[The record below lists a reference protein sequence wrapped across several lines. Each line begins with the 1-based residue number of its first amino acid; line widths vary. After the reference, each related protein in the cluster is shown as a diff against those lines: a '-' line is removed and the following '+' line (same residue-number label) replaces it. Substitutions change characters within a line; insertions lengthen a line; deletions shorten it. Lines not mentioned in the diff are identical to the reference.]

1 MIRAGDSIENPVT
14 GERLVF
20 RQTSRETNG
29 AAVVIE
35 TYVQPNGFV
44 AAAHVHPSQEERFE
58 VLRGT
63 VGFKVGREKLVAGP
77 GKRLTVPA
85 GTPHKF
91 WNAGDE
97 VAHFVCEIRPA
108 LQFESLIETMFSL
121 AADGKTNRKG
131 MPNPLH
137 LAVIAQ
143 AHFDTV
149 QLPFPPAIVQRL
161 GLALGSPLGRVLGY
175 QPVYVPAAP
184 VGAPAAT
191 ARLMRRVGSSSAGSS
206 SAALLLAG
214 LGAAISLSAPARRR
228 RSASLR
234 TVTRLRKEHRHD
246 EQLRQPPLGPR
257 RPALRRPLGG
267 RDHPDQQQ
275 RPGRSLDRQPR
286 SSPGTSPIRTRSC
299 SAAGCSCS
307 AASASSRSSRA
318 CASGSPR
325 PRGRTASC
333 RGWHSRAPRWPAS
346 AGCSPQGSTSR
357 AGSTRTTSTR
367 GRPRPSITPSTSS
380 SSAPSSPRSCRSPRS
395 RSSPGGRGSCR
406 AGGRASARS
415 SRSC

>member
-1 MIRAGDSIENPVT
+1 MIRAGDAIENPVT
-14 GERLVF
+14 GERIVF
-20 RQTSRETNG
+20 RQTSHETNG

-63 VGFKVGREKLVAGP
+63 VGFRVGREKLVAGP

-149 QLPFPPAIVQRL
+149 QLPFPPAIVQRI

-175 QPVYVPAAP
+175 EPVYVPAPAP
-184 VGAPAAT
+184 AGLPAAT
-191 ARLMRRVGSSSAGSS
+191 A
-206 SAALLLAG
+206 AA
-214 LGAAISLSAPARRR
+214 
-228 RSASLR
+228 
-234 TVTRLRKEHRHD
+234 
-246 EQLRQPPLGPR
+246 
-257 RPALRRPLGG
+257 
-267 RDHPDQQQ
+267 
-275 RPGRSLDRQPR
+275 
-286 SSPGTSPIRTRSC
+286 
-299 SAAGCSCS
+299 
-307 AASASSRSSRA
+307 
-318 CASGSPR
+318 
-325 PRGRTASC
+325 
-333 RGWHSRAPRWPAS
+333 
-346 AGCSPQGSTSR
+346 
-357 AGSTRTTSTR
+357 
-367 GRPRPSITPSTSS
+367 
-380 SSAPSSPRSCRSPRS
+380 
-395 RSSPGGRGSCR
+395 
-406 AGGRASARS
+406 
-415 SRSC
+415 